1 MSEMPPP
8 PPMPMQGQPAGGPP
22 QDYTTLAIVAMII
35 GLCTSC
41 IGLITGIIAVVQA
54 NKAKSLYAA
63 GDVPGS
69 YSAANTAKIL
79 VFVTFGLA
87 ALGLLVNLILFASGN
102 FYYNVG

>member
-63 GDVPGS
+63 GDVNGS
-69 YSAANTAKIL
+69 YSAANTAKTLIIITFVIAAIGIL
-79 VFVTFGLA
+79 ANIILLA
-87 ALGLLVNLILFASGN
+87 TGN